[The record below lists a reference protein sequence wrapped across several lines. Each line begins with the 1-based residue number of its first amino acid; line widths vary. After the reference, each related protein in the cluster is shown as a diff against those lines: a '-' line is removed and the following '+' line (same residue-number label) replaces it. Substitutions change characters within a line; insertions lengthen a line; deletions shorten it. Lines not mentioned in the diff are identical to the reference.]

1 MSLRTTR
8 SLRGAAALA
17 AAATLVLGVTACSDD
32 SDSSDSS
39 STTDASAADGADSTD
54 SADEAEDSGASDGA
68 LTVDKADDLS
78 DGDSITVTLEG
89 LDTAN
94 SYYVAIGTTDGSS
107 ADPATY
113 AGSMQEWARVVPEG
127 EEGGTAT
134 YDAEGNAEFDLT
146 VQATNEDGS
155 VDCTTDSCS
164 LKLITD
170 HSSQPPF
177 EDVAAVPV
185 TFAS

>member
-17 AAATLVLGVTACSDD
+17 AAASLALGVTACSDD

-39 STTDASAADGADSTD
+39 SSSDASATD
-54 SADEAEDSGASDGA
+54 SADEAEDSGASDGP

-78 DGDSITVTLEG
+78 DGDTVTVTLEG

-94 SYYVAIGTTDGSS
+94 SYYVAVGTTDGAS
-107 ADPATY
+107 ADPGTY
-113 AGSMQEWARVVPEG
+113 AGSMEEWARVVPEG

-134 YDAEGNAEFDLT
+134 YAAEGNAEFDLT

>member
-17 AAATLVLGVTACSDD
+17 AAASLALGVTACSDD

-39 STTDASAADGADSTD
+39 SSSDASATD
-54 SADEAEDSGASDGA
+54 SADEAEDSGASDGP

-78 DGDSITVTLEG
+78 DGDTVTVTLEG

-94 SYYVAIGTTDGSS
+94 SYYVAVGTTDGAS
-107 ADPATY
+107 ADPGTY
-113 AGSMQEWARVVPEG
+113 AGSMEEWARVVPEG

>member
-17 AAATLVLGVTACSDD
+17 AAATLALGVTACSDD
-32 SDSSDSS
+32 SDSSDSTS
-39 STTDASAADGADSTD
+39 SSDASATG
-54 SADEAEDSGASDGA
+54 SAGDAEGSGASHGP

-78 DGDSITVTLEG
+78 DGDTVTVTLKG
-89 LDTAN
+89 LDTAS
-94 SYYVAIGTTDGSS
+94 SYYVAVGTTDGAS
-107 ADPATY
+107 ADPGTY
-113 AGSMQEWARVVPEG
+113 AGSMEDWARVIPEG